1 MNDYIRRV
9 AKFIFY
15 LAAIIALAMVVFPLL
30 SGGKMQSLKWNEL
43 IQNQRSSTL
52 LMFFLAYAFVYPL
65 IAYVK
70 VKRHLNGTFADNR
83 EVFERVFETLQYIKT
98 AESADKIV
106 YRRKSKFARFA
117 QWYEDSVV
125 IDITQNPVIISGLR
139 KGVARIDRMID
150 QLLIRASE

>member
-15 LAAIIALAMVVFPLL
+15 LAVIIALAMVVFPLI
-30 SGGKMQSLKWNEL
+30 SGGKMPSLKWNEL

-98 AESADKIV
+98 DESADKIV

-117 QWYEDSVV
+117 QWYEDSVE

-150 QLLIRASE
+150 QVLIRASE